1 MSTADWAAP
10 QPHPSGLTSEVRGW
24 GIAAHL
30 GGLGLAILT
39 AATVGFLAP
48 LIVWLAKR
56 DEHGFID
63 HHAKE
68 SLNFQLT
75 VLAALF
81 ASVLLAIPAVIFSV
95 VTLGLG
101 AILLAVAAL
110 AALVV
115 WIVFPIMG
123 AVAASRGEGY
133 RYPLTIRF
141 IR

>member
-1 MSTADWAAP
+1 
-10 QPHPSGLTSEVRGW
+10 
-24 GIAAHL
+24 
-30 GGLGLAILT
+30 
-39 AATVGFLAP
+39 
-48 LIVWLAKR
+48 
-56 DEHGFID
+56 
-63 HHAKE
+63 
-68 SLNFQLT
+68 
-75 VLAALF
+75 
-81 ASVLLAIPAVIFSV
+81 